1 MPYIVDRG
9 KIVPVNVDA
18 KYDSK
23 PLPYPSNDLMSVYTH
38 WDPELKRNVSTPNEL
53 PITNK
58 INNGGIENA
67 EY

>member
-23 PLPYPSNDLMSVYTH
+23 PLPYPAHDLNSVYTH

-53 PITNK
+53 PNK
-58 INNGGIENA
+58 LDNNGGI
-67 EY
+67 